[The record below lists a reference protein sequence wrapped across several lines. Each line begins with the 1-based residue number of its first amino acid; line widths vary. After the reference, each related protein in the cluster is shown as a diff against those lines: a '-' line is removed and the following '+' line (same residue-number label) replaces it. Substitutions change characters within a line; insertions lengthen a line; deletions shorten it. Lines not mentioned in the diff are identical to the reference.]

1 MSVWREV
8 KDSMSGITG
17 DAYAPLLRMRLSE
30 LSDSDARLF
39 RRESGLVIEI
49 KDETGRSFSQDEFE
63 QRIMERF
70 AAEEAARS

>member
-8 KDSMSGITG
+8 KNSMSSITG

-49 KDETGRSFSQDEFE
+49 KDETGRSFSQDELE
-63 QRIMERF
+63 QKIMERF

>member
-1 MSVWREV
+1 
-8 KDSMSGITG
+8 MSGITG
-17 DAYAPLLRMRLSE
+17 HAYAPLLRMRLSE

-63 QRIMERF
+63 QKIMERF
-70 AAEEAARS
+70 AAEEAARP